1 MLCQTKVRNDEQ
13 SGTRKPNTSSATSL
27 RTQNSRIAE
36 QKECL
41 EQTDALHLHVDV
53 EEANLQ

>member
-1 MLCQTKVRNDEQ
+1 MQCQTGVRNEKQ
-13 SGTRKPNTSSATSL
+13 LGRPSTSSATSL

-36 QKECL
+36 QEECL